1 VRRSC
6 SRAAAGESSRN
17 VRTGL
22 LFLIAAAFAFAGC
35 QSREEKARAE
45 FSARLKQQRQLT
57 PEEMVRLYEEIG
69 RTLGA
74 RKLLAKQGAVTREL
88 DEREQAAVL
97 GMLSDPTLV
106 GDSGVRVEGAR
117 TLRGLHANG
126 TPRISEI
133 EATQFLWI
141 DVDAFVPARY
151 EFTYAMA
158 GLGDYTYDL
167 TVAP

>member
-1 VRRSC
+1 MRATSRRSAERWGSMRRASGRRRDTRAYGPHGSGRRSRRADVRRSC

-74 RKLLAKQGAVTREL
+74 RNLLGKRGPVTRER

-97 GMLSDPTLV
+97 GMLSIP
-106 GDSGVRVEGAR
+106 
-117 TLRGLHANG
+117 
-126 TPRISEI
+126 
-133 EATQFLWI
+133 
-141 DVDAFVPARY
+141 
-151 EFTYAMA
+151 
-158 GLGDYTYDL
+158 
-167 TVAP
+167 